1 MDTKNEKVTHELEP
15 LIEYEDCT
23 DYVPSAEQTAYEE
36 DIIRRMKERRRI
48 AERKRVQRNRTV
60 AVILLLAIILIIVR
74 GCSKSDTEKNKDSSS
89 SVSESTPT
97 VKTDVKSAEKT
108 SDKPEPASEHEIKQ
122 MNGMTFV
129 DDILIV
135 NKTYSLPADYDPGT
149 SSVAQNAF
157 DNMAADAMNDGI
169 YLFVNSGYRS
179 YQEQVQLYTMYAS
192 ERGIEE
198 ADKVSSRPGH
208 SEHQTG
214 LTFDVNTTEFAFAD
228 TAEAK
233 WLAEHCCEYGFI
245 IRYPEG
251 KEDITGYEYEPWHI
265 RYVGEEQAK
274 TITESGLC
282 LEEYLDITSDYKY
295 ADDTE
300 HFADYGCDYNYN

>member
-108 SDKPEPASEHEIKQ
+108 SDKPEPAVEHEIKQ